1 MIVICQQC
9 KKKTLDKKDAV
20 RIDDKN
26 FHKECAQTY
35 LDKKELVETICR
47 IFKLKSPGPKN
58 NAFIDKFHNSGM
70 TYKGMALTLKYVFDI
85 KKSDKSKANDGIG
98 IIPYRYEEAKAYY
111 QRITQGEKMAE
122 QALEKNKEER
132 ERNKDAV
139 RLVKM
144 PEPSPITIRT
154 ENYTKQDIEW

>member
-1 MIVICQQC
+1 
-9 KKKTLDKKDAV
+9 
-20 RIDDKN
+20 
-26 FHKECAQTY
+26 
-35 LDKKELVETICR
+35 
-47 IFKLKSPGPKN
+47 
-58 NAFIDKFHNSGM
+58 M

-85 KKSDKSKANDGIG
+85 KKSDKSRANDGIG

-132 ERNKDAV
+132 ERNKDVV

>member
-1 MIVICQQC
+1 
-9 KKKTLDKKDAV
+9 
-20 RIDDKN
+20 
-26 FHKECAQTY
+26 
-35 LDKKELVETICR
+35 
-47 IFKLKSPGPKN
+47 
-58 NAFIDKFHNSGM
+58 
-70 TYKGMALTLKYVFDI
+70 
-85 KKSDKSKANDGIG
+85 
-98 IIPYRYEEAKAYY
+98 
-111 QRITQGEKMAE
+111 MAE